1 MAGPE
6 TGPTPLPTP
15 PATALGTALITGATA
30 GIGAAF
36 ARQLAA
42 RGYDLVLVAR
52 DQARLEALAAEL
64 GERHAVRAEV
74 LAADLSG
81 DEGVER
87 VVGRIAALP
96 SLALLVNN
104 AGFGTAGPLATAPVE
119 VQERML
125 RLHVLAPMRLTRA
138 ALPGLLA
145 RAALPGRPERAALP
159 GRLER
164 PAAAVVNVSSVASF
178 LYAAG
183 SVNYCASKAYLTTF
197 SEGLGAELAGTG
209 VQVQALCPGFTRTE
223 FHQRIGPAAGDHPDW
238 MWLTADAVVRASLAQ
253 LDRRGPVVCVPG
265 LHYKL
270 LVAVVRLL
278 PRRLI
283 GVLTGRGYRR
293 M

>member
-1 MAGPE
+1 MAGSG
-6 TGPTPLPTP
+6 TGVPGGASP
-15 PATALGTALITGATA
+15 PGTMGAALVTGATA

-42 RGYDLVLVAR
+42 RGHDLVLVAR
-52 DQARLEALAAEL
+52 DQARLDALAAEL
-64 GERHAVRAEV
+64 RERHAVQAEV

-87 VVGRIAALP
+87 VVDRIAALP
-96 SLALLVNN
+96 ALAVLVNN
-104 AGFGTAGPLATAPVE
+104 AGFGTAGVLATAPPE
-119 VQERML
+119 TQERMV
-125 RLHVLAPMRLTRA
+125 RLHVLAPMRLARA

-145 RAALPGRPERAALP
+145 RRDG
-159 GRLER
+159 
-164 PAAAVVNVSSVASF
+164 AVVNVSSVASF

-183 SVNYCASKAYLTTF
+183 SVNYCATKAYLTTF

-223 FHQRIGPAAGDHPDW
+223 FHQRIGPAAGDHPAW
-238 MWLTADAVVRASLAQ
+238 MWLTADAVVGASLAQ
-253 LDRRGPVVCVPG
+253 LDRRGPVICVPG

-270 LVAVVRLL
+270 LVAVVRLV

-293 M
+293 V

>member
-1 MAGPE
+1 MAGP
-6 TGPTPLPTP
+6 
-15 PATALGTALITGATA
+15 GTALVTGATA

-36 ARQLAA
+36 ARQLGT

-52 DQARLEALAAEL
+52 DQARLRALAAEL
-64 GERHAVRAEV
+64 RDCQGVQVEV
-74 LAADLSG
+74 LVADLSG

-87 VVGRIAALP
+87 VVGRIEALP
-96 SLALLVNN
+96 QLAVLVNN
-104 AGFGTAGPLATAPVE
+104 AGFGTAGALATAPAE
-119 VQERML
+119 VQERMV

-138 ALPGLLA
+138 ALPGL
-145 RAALPGRPERAALP
+145 RHG
-159 GRLER
+159 G
-164 PAAAVVNVSSVASF
+164 AVVNVSSVAAF

-183 SVNYCASKAYLTTF
+183 SVNYCATKAYLTTF

-223 FHQRIGPAAGDHPDW
+223 FHQRIGPAAGDHPAW

-253 LDRRGPVVCVPG
+253 LDRRGPVICVPG

>member
-1 MAGPE
+1 MAGPR
-6 TGPTPLPTP
+6 TGVRAEAAPVP
-15 PATALGTALITGATA
+15 PGMVPGTALVTGATA

-64 GERHAVRAEV
+64 RERHALRAEA

-87 VVGRIAALP
+87 VVVRIAALP
-96 SLALLVNN
+96 ALALLVNN
-104 AGFGTAGPLATAPVE
+104 AGFGTAGALATAPAE

-145 RAALPGRPERAALP
+145 RAALPGRVAQRA
-159 GRLER
+159 G
-164 PAAAVVNVSSVASF
+164 AVVNVSSVASF
-178 LYAAG
+178 VYAAG

-253 LDRRGPVVCVPG
+253 LDRRGPVICVPG

-270 LVAVVRLL
+270 LVGVVRLL

>member
-1 MAGPE
+1 MAGSE
-6 TGPTPLPTP
+6 TGVPARASP
-15 PATALGTALITGATA
+15 PGTMGTALVTGATA

-42 RGYDLVLVAR
+42 RGHDLVLVAR
-52 DQARLEALAAEL
+52 DQARLDALAAEL
-64 GERHAVRAEV
+64 RECHAVQAEV

-87 VVGRIAALP
+87 AVDRIAALP
-96 SLALLVNN
+96 ALAVLVNN
-104 AGFGTAGPLATAPVE
+104 AGFGTAGVLATAPPE
-119 VQERML
+119 TQERMV

-145 RAALPGRPERAALP
+145 RAALPGPLARRD
-159 GRLER
+159 G
-164 PAAAVVNVSSVASF
+164 AVVNVSSVASF

-183 SVNYCASKAYLTTF
+183 SVNYCATKAYLTTF

-223 FHQRIGPAAGDHPDW
+223 FHQRIGPAAGDHPAW
-238 MWLTADAVVRASLAQ
+238 MWLTADGVVGASLAQ
-253 LDRRGPVVCVPG
+253 LDRRGPVICVPG

-270 LVAVVRLL
+270 LVTVVRLL

-293 M
+293 T

>member
-1 MAGPE
+1 MAGSG
-6 TGPTPLPTP
+6 TGVSDGATSSP
-15 PATALGTALITGATA
+15 PPGTMGTALVTGATA

-36 ARQLAA
+36 ARRLAA
-42 RGYDLVLVAR
+42 RGHDLVLVAR
-52 DQARLEALAAEL
+52 DQARLEVLAAEL
-64 GERHAVRAEV
+64 RERHAIQAEA
-74 LAADLSG
+74 LGADLS
-81 DEGVER
+81 DDDGVER

-96 SLALLVNN
+96 TLAVLVNN

-119 VQERML
+119 VQERMV

-138 ALPGLLA
+138 ALPGLLT
-145 RAALPGRPERAALP
+145 RAALPGPLARRA
-159 GRLER
+159 G
-164 PAAAVVNVSSVASF
+164 AVVNVSSVASF
-178 LYAAG
+178 LYGAG
-183 SVNYCASKAYLTTF
+183 SVNYCATKAYLTTF

-223 FHQRIGPAAGDHPDW
+223 FHQRIGPAAGDHAAW

-253 LDRRGPVVCVPG
+253 LDRRGPVICVPG

-270 LVAVVRLL
+270 LVAVVRLV

-283 GVLTGRGYRR
+283 GMLSQRGYRR

>member
-1 MAGPE
+1 MAGSG
-6 TGPTPLPTP
+6 TGVSDGATTSSP
-15 PATALGTALITGATA
+15 PGTMGTALVTGATA

-36 ARQLAA
+36 ARRLAA
-42 RGYDLVLVAR
+42 RGHDLVLVAR

-64 GERHAVRAEV
+64 RERHAIQAEA
-74 LAADLSG
+74 LGADLS
-81 DEGVER
+81 DDDGVER

-96 SLALLVNN
+96 TLAVLVNN
-104 AGFGTAGPLATAPVE
+104 AGFGTAGALATAPVE
-119 VQERML
+119 VQERMV

-145 RAALPGRPERAALP
+145 HAPLPGPLARPT
-159 GRLER
+159 G
-164 PAAAVVNVSSVASF
+164 AVVNVSSVASF
-178 LYAAG
+178 IYAAG
-183 SVNYCASKAYLTTF
+183 SVNYCATKAYLTTF

-223 FHQRIGPAAGDHPDW
+223 FHQRIGPAAGDHAAW

-253 LDRRGPVVCVPG
+253 LDRRGPVICVPG

-283 GVLTGRGYRR
+283 GMLSGRGYRR

>member
-1 MAGPE
+1 MAGP
-6 TGPTPLPTP
+6 
-15 PATALGTALITGATA
+15 GTALVTGATA

-42 RGYDLVLVAR
+42 RGHALVLVAR
-52 DQARLEALAAEL
+52 DRARLEALAAEL
-64 GERHAVRAEV
+64 RGRHAVQAEV

-87 VVGRIAALP
+87 VVARIAALP
-96 SLALLVNN
+96 GLAVLVNN
-104 AGFGTAGPLATAPVE
+104 AGFGTAGALATAPAE

-145 RAALPGRPERAALP
+145 RAALPEPLARRDG
-159 GRLER
+159 
-164 PAAAVVNVSSVASF
+164 AVVNVSSVASF
-178 LYAAG
+178 LYGAG
-183 SVNYCASKAYLTTF
+183 SVNYCATKAYLTTF
-197 SEGLGAELAGTG
+197 SEGLGAELTGTG

-223 FHQRIGPAAGDHPDW
+223 FHQRIGPSAGDHPAW

-253 LDRRGPVVCVPG
+253 LDRRGPVICVPG

>member
-6 TGPTPLPTP
+6 TGPMPLPTP
-15 PATALGTALITGATA
+15 PGTALGTALVTGATA

-64 GERHAVRAEV
+64 GDRHAVRAEV

-87 VVGRIAALP
+87 VVARIAALP

-104 AGFGTAGPLATAPVE
+104 AGFGTAGALATAPVE

-145 RAALPGRPERAALP
+145 RAALPGR
-159 GRLER
+159 LER
-164 PAAAVVNVSSVASF
+164 PAAAVVNVSSVAAF

-197 SEGLGAELAGTG
+197 SEGLDAELAETG

-223 FHQRIGPAAGDHPDW
+223 FHRRIGPAAGDHPDW

-253 LDRRGPVVCVPG
+253 LDRRGPVICVPG

-278 PRRLI
+278 PRWLI
-283 GVLTGRGYRR
+283 GALTRRRYRR
-293 M
+293 L

>member
-1 MAGPE
+1 MAGPG
-6 TGPTPLPTP
+6 T
-15 PATALGTALITGATA
+15 TALVTGATA

-36 ARQLAA
+36 ARQLGA

-52 DQARLEALAAEL
+52 DQARLGVLAAEL
-64 GERHAVRAEV
+64 RERHGVQAEALV
-74 LAADLSG
+74 ADLSG
-81 DEGVER
+81 DEGVDR
-87 VVGRIAALP
+87 VVGRIAALRG
-96 SLALLVNN
+96 LAVLVNN
-104 AGFGTAGPLATAPVE
+104 AGFGTAGALATVPAE
-119 VQERML
+119 VQEQMV

-138 ALPGLLA
+138 ALPGLL
-145 RAALPGRPERAALP
+145 GRQA
-159 GRLER
+159 G
-164 PAAAVVNVSSVASF
+164 AVVNVSSVASF

-183 SVNYCASKAYLTTF
+183 SVNYCATKAYLTTF
-197 SEGLGAELAGTG
+197 SEGLGTG

-223 FHQRIGPAAGDHPDW
+223 FHQRIGPAAGDHPAW

-253 LDRRGPVVCVPG
+253 LDRRGPVICVPG

-270 LVAVVRLL
+270 LVSVVRLL

>member
-1 MAGPE
+1 M
-6 TGPTPLPTP
+6 
-15 PATALGTALITGATA
+15 ALGTALVTGATA

-36 ARQLAA
+36 ARRLAD

-64 GERHAVRAEV
+64 REHHAVRAEA

-87 VVGRIAALP
+87 VVVRIAALP
-96 SLALLVNN
+96 ALALLVNN
-104 AGFGTAGPLATAPVE
+104 AGFGTAGALATAPAE

-145 RAALPGRPERAALP
+145 RGALPGRI
-159 GRLER
+159 
-164 PAAAVVNVSSVASF
+164 AVVNVSSVASF
-178 LYAAG
+178 VYAAG
-183 SVNYCASKAYLTTF
+183 SVNYCATKAYLTTF

-223 FHQRIGPAAGDHPDW
+223 FHQRIGPAAGDHPGW

-253 LDRRGPVVCVPG
+253 LDRRGPVICVPG

-270 LVAVVRLL
+270 LVGVIRLL

>member
-1 MAGPE
+1 VAALG
-6 TGPTPLPTP
+6 LP
-15 PATALGTALITGATA
+15 GTALVTGATA

-42 RGYDLVLVAR
+42 RGYGLVLVAR
-52 DQARLEALAAEL
+52 DGARLEALAAEL
-64 GERHAVRAEV
+64 RERHAIAAEA
-74 LAADLSG
+74 LAADLSV

-87 VVGRIAALP
+87 VAASIAGLSA
-96 SLALLVNN
+96 LALLVNN
-104 AGFGTAGPLATAPVE
+104 AGFGTAGLLATAPAD

-145 RAALPGRPERAALP
+145 RRA
-159 GRLER
+159 G
-164 PAAAVVNVSSVASF
+164 AVVNVSSVASF
-178 LYAAG
+178 VYGAG

-209 VQVQALCPGFTRTE
+209 VQAQALCPGFTRTE
-223 FHQRIGPAAGDHPDW
+223 FHQRIGPAAGDHPPW

-253 LDRRGPVVCVPG
+253 LDRRGPVICVPG
-265 LHYKL
+265 LGYKL
-270 LVAVVRLL
+270 LVGVLRLL

-283 GVLTGRGYRR
+283 GALTGRSYRR
-293 M
+293 V

>member
-1 MAGPE
+1 MAGPL
-6 TGPTPLPTP
+6 TGVHAEAAPVSPG
-15 PATALGTALITGATA
+15 TALGTALVTGATA

-36 ARQLAA
+36 ARRLAG

-64 GERHAVRAEV
+64 REGHAVRTEA

-81 DEGVER
+81 DEGVEQ
-87 VVGRIAALP
+87 VVARIEALP
-96 SLALLVNN
+96 ALALLVNN
-104 AGFGTAGPLATAPVE
+104 AGFGTAGALATAPAE

-145 RAALPGRPERAALP
+145 RAALPGRIAQRA
-159 GRLER
+159 G
-164 PAAAVVNVSSVASF
+164 AVVNVSSVASF
-178 LYAAG
+178 VYAAG
-183 SVNYCASKAYLTTF
+183 SVNYCATKAYLTTF

-223 FHQRIGPAAGDHPDW
+223 FHQRIGPAAGDHAAW

-253 LDRRGPVVCVPG
+253 LDRRGPVICVPG

-270 LVAVVRLL
+270 LVGVIRLL

>member
-6 TGPTPLPTP
+6 TG
-15 PATALGTALITGATA
+15 ARARTALVTGATA

-36 ARQLAA
+36 VRQLAA

-52 DQARLEALAAEL
+52 DQARLATVAAEL
-64 GERHAVRAEV
+64 RERHAIRAET
-74 LAADLSG
+74 LAADLSS
-81 DEGVER
+81 DEDVER

-96 SLALLVNN
+96 ALALLVNN
-104 AGFGTAGPLATAPVE
+104 AGFGTAGPLETAPAE

-145 RAALPGRPERAALP
+145 RAALSGQRD
-159 GRLER
+159 R
-164 PAAAVVNVSSVASF
+164 PAGAVINVSSVASF

-253 LDRRGPVVCVPG
+253 LDRRGPVICVPG

-293 M
+293 L

>member
-6 TGPTPLPTP
+6 TGPTLPTP
-15 PATALGTALITGATA
+15 PGTALGTALVTGATA

-52 DQARLEALAAEL
+52 DLARLEALAAEL
-64 GERHAVRAEV
+64 RGRHAVRAEA

-104 AGFGTAGPLATAPVE
+104 AGFGTAGALATAPVE

-145 RAALPGRPERAALP
+145 RAALPGR
-159 GRLER
+159 LER
-164 PAAAVVNVSSVASF
+164 PAGVVVNVSSVASF

-183 SVNYCASKAYLTTF
+183 SVNYCATKAYLTTF

-238 MWLTADAVVRASLAQ
+238 MWLTADAVVRASLTQ
-253 LDRRGPVVCVPG
+253 LDRRGQVICVPG

-283 GVLTGRGYRR
+283 GALTGRGYRR

>member
-1 MAGPE
+1 MPGP
-6 TGPTPLPTP
+6 
-15 PATALGTALITGATA
+15 GTALVTGATA

-36 ARQLAA
+36 ARELAA
-42 RGYDLVLVAR
+42 RGHDLVLVAR
-52 DQARLEALAAEL
+52 DHARLEALAAEL
-64 GERHAVRAEV
+64 RERHAVQAEA

-96 SLALLVNN
+96 ALAVLVNN
-104 AGFGTAGPLATAPVE
+104 AGFGTAGPLATAPAE
-119 VQERML
+119 VQERMV
-125 RLHVLAPMRLTRA
+125 RLHVLAPMRLTGA

-145 RAALPGRPERAALP
+145 RAAQPGPLARRD
-159 GRLER
+159 G
-164 PAAAVVNVSSVASF
+164 AVVNVSSVASF
-178 LYAAG
+178 IYAAG
-183 SVNYCASKAYLTTF
+183 SVNYCATKAYLTTF

-223 FHQRIGPAAGDHPDW
+223 FHQRIGPAAGDHPAW

>member
-1 MAGPE
+1 V
-6 TGPTPLPTP
+6 P
-15 PATALGTALITGATA
+15 PGTALVTGATA

-36 ARQLAA
+36 ARRLAA

-64 GERHAVRAEV
+64 RARHAVRAEA

-81 DEGVER
+81 DAGVER

-96 SLALLVNN
+96 ALALLVNN
-104 AGFGTAGPLATAPVE
+104 AGFGTAGALATAPAE
-119 VQERML
+119 EQERML

-138 ALPGLLA
+138 ALPGMLA
-145 RAALPGRPERAALP
+145 RAALL

-164 PAAAVVNVSSVASF
+164 RAGVAMAGAVINVSSVASF
-178 LYAAG
+178 IYAAG
-183 SVNYCASKAYLTTF
+183 SVNYCATKAYLTTF
-197 SEGLGAELAGTG
+197 SEGLGAELAETG

-223 FHQRIGPAAGDHPDW
+223 FHQRIGPAAGDHPGW
-238 MWLTADAVVRASLAQ
+238 MWLTADAVARASLAQ
-253 LDRRGPVVCVPG
+253 LDRRGPVICVPG

>member
-1 MAGPE
+1 MAGA
-6 TGPTPLPTP
+6 TPLPTAP
-15 PATALGTALITGATA
+15 GTTLPAPRGTALVTGATA

-36 ARQLAA
+36 ARRLAA
-42 RGYDLVLVAR
+42 RGHDLVLVAR
-52 DQARLEALAAEL
+52 DQARLEALAVEL
-64 GERHAVRAEV
+64 RERHAVRAEA

-87 VVGRIAALP
+87 VVVRIAALP
-96 SLALLVNN
+96 ALALLVNN
-104 AGFGTAGPLATAPVE
+104 AGFGTAGALATAPAE

-125 RLHVLAPMRLTRA
+125 RLHVLAPMRLTRV

-145 RAALPGRPERAALP
+145 RRA
-159 GRLER
+159 G
-164 PAAAVVNVSSVASF
+164 AVVNVSSVASF

-183 SVNYCASKAYLTTF
+183 SVNYCATKAYLTTF
-197 SEGLGAELAGTG
+197 SEGLSAELAGTG

-223 FHQRIGPAAGDHPDW
+223 FHQRIGPAAGDHPGW

-253 LDRRGPVVCVPG
+253 LDRRGPVICVPG
-265 LHYKL
+265 LRYKL

>member
-1 MAGPE
+1 MAEPE
-6 TGPTPLPTP
+6 TGATPLPTSP
-15 PATALGTALITGATA
+15 GTALVTGATA

-64 GERHAVRAEV
+64 RGRHAVRAEA

-87 VVGRIAALP
+87 VVGRIAELP
-96 SLALLVNN
+96 SFALLVNN
-104 AGFGTAGPLATAPVE
+104 AGFGTAGALATAPVG

-138 ALPGLLA
+138 ALPALLA
-145 RAALPGRPERAALP
+145 RAALP

-164 PAAAVVNVSSVASF
+164 PAGAVVNVSSIASF

-183 SVNYCASKAYLTTF
+183 SVNYCATKAYLTTF
-197 SEGLGAELAGTG
+197 SEGLGAELAETG

-253 LDRRGPVVCVPG
+253 LDRRGPVICVPG

-283 GVLTGRGYRR
+283 GALTGRGYRR

>member
-1 MAGPE
+1 MAGPL
-6 TGPTPLPTP
+6 TGVRAEAAPVSP
-15 PATALGTALITGATA
+15 GTALVTGATA

-36 ARQLAA
+36 TRRLAA

-64 GERHAVRAEV
+64 REGHAVRTEA

-81 DEGVER
+81 DEGVEQ
-87 VVGRIAALP
+87 VVARIEALP
-96 SLALLVNN
+96 ALALLVNN
-104 AGFGTAGPLATAPVE
+104 AGFGTAGALATAPAE

-145 RAALPGRPERAALP
+145 RAALPGLLARAALP
-159 GRLER
+159 GRSAQR
-164 PAAAVVNVSSVASF
+164 AGAVVNVSSVASF
-178 LYAAG
+178 VYAAG
-183 SVNYCASKAYLTTF
+183 SVNYCATKAYLTTF

-223 FHQRIGPAAGDHPDW
+223 FHQRIGPAAGDHPAW

-253 LDRRGPVVCVPG
+253 LDRRGPVICVPG

-270 LVAVVRLL
+270 LVGVIRLL

-283 GVLTGRGYRR
+283 GVLTGRGYLRT
-293 M
+293 

>member
-1 MAGPE
+1 MAGA
-6 TGPTPLPTP
+6 TGGPTPP
-15 PATALGTALITGATA
+15 GTALVTGATA

-36 ARQLAA
+36 ARRLAA
-42 RGYDLVLVAR
+42 RGLDLVLVAR

-64 GERHAVRAEV
+64 RERHAVRAEA

-81 DEGVER
+81 DEGLER
-87 VVGRIAALP
+87 VVVRIAALP
-96 SLALLVNN
+96 ALALLVNN
-104 AGFGTAGPLATAPVE
+104 AGFGTAGALATAPAE

-145 RAALPGRPERAALP
+145 RRA
-159 GRLER
+159 G
-164 PAAAVVNVSSVASF
+164 AVVNVSSVASF

-183 SVNYCASKAYLTTF
+183 SVNYCATKAYLTTF
-197 SEGLGAELAGTG
+197 SEGLGAELAETG

-223 FHQRIGPAAGDHPDW
+223 FHQRIGPAAGDHPGW

-253 LDRRGPVVCVPG
+253 LDRRGPVICVPG
-265 LHYKL
+265 LYYKL
-270 LVAVVRLL
+270 LVGVVRLL

-283 GVLTGRGYRR
+283 GALTGRGYRR

>member
-1 MAGPE
+1 MAGPRA
-6 TGPTPLPTP
+6 G
-15 PATALGTALITGATA
+15 TASLSPRGAMGTALITGATA

-36 ARQLAA
+36 ARRLAA
-42 RGYDLVLVAR
+42 RGHDLVLVAR
-52 DQARLEALAAEL
+52 DQARLEALATEL
-64 GERHAVRAEV
+64 RERHAVQAEA
-74 LAADLSG
+74 LGADLSD
-81 DEGVER
+81 DEGVEQ

-96 SLALLVNN
+96 TLAVLVNN
-104 AGFGTAGPLATAPVE
+104 AGFGTAGALATAPAE
-119 VQERML
+119 VQERMV

-145 RAALPGRPERAALP
+145 RAAVPGPLARRA
-159 GRLER
+159 G
-164 PAAAVVNVSSVASF
+164 AVVNVSSVASF

-183 SVNYCASKAYLTTF
+183 SVNYCATKAYLTTF

-223 FHQRIGPAAGDHPDW
+223 FHQRIGPAAGDHPAW
-238 MWLTADAVVRASLAQ
+238 MWLTADAVVRASLEQ
-253 LDRRGPVVCVPG
+253 LDRRGPVICVPG

-283 GVLTGRGYRR
+283 GMLTGRGYRR

>member
-1 MAGPE
+1 MSGA
-6 TGPTPLPTP
+6 
-15 PATALGTALITGATA
+15 GTALITGATA

-36 ARQLAA
+36 ARQLAV

-52 DQARLEALAAEL
+52 DRERLEALAADL
-64 GERHAVRAEV
+64 RGRHAVDAQA

-81 DEGVER
+81 DDGVER
-87 VVGRIAALP
+87 VAARIADSAG
-96 SLALLVNN
+96 LALLVNN
-104 AGFGTAGPLATAPVE
+104 AGFGTAGALATAPVD

-145 RAALPGRPERAALP
+145 RGR
-159 GRLER
+159 G
-164 PAAAVVNVSSVASF
+164 AVVNVSSVASF
-178 LYAAG
+178 LYGAG
-183 SVNYCASKAYLTTF
+183 SVNYCATKAYLTTF

-209 VQVQALCPGFTRTE
+209 VQVQALCPGFTRTD

-253 LDRRGPVVCVPG
+253 LDRRGPVICVPG
-265 LHYKL
+265 LLYKT

-278 PRRLI
+278 PRRAI
-283 GVLTGRGYRR
+283 GALTGREYRR